1 MGLLVYR
8 KSQDVNIDRIK
19 AMSVASHIILCHCPV
34 ARVDLNYLTR
44 KTSVQNT
51 VDTVGEEEAA
61 GRGKNLN
68 VNQSQSI
75 QWPLALVSSLKLIS
89 EQTHRIEI
97 NMSMII

>member
-8 KSQDVNIDRIK
+8 KSQDTDTDRIK

-61 GRGKNLN
+61 GRGK
-68 VNQSQSI
+68 I
-75 QWPLALVSSLKLIS
+75 
-89 EQTHRIEI
+89 
-97 NMSMII
+97 